1 MSRSKDYEM
10 AIKIAGKVEQSFK
23 NSMGLTERQLKAI
36 AREAAKTEKATK
48 SSLGSSFDKANKTVE
63 SFSNGAKK
71 ALKAVAKAAAV
82 TGTAA
87 AGIGAAATKVGADFE
102 AQMSTVK
109 AISGATEN
117 QFIKLTDKAKDIGE
131 NTAFSAKEAGEAMEY
146 MAMAGWKTKDM
157 LNGIDGVMNLAAASG
172 EDLGAVSD
180 IVTDAMTAFGMAA
193 DGMTNGVANATYFSD
208 ILAKTAASANTN
220 VGLMGETFKYVASV
234 AGSLGY
240 NIKDTSVAIGLMA
253 NSGIKASNAGTSLRS
268 WLSRMASPTKAV
280 TASMERLGIS
290 LTDQKGNM
298 YSLMEILENT
308 RKSFSGLSKSEKAA
322 EASALAGKQG
332 MSGLLAIVNASD
344 KDFAKLTK
352 EIDNASGA
360 AKEMADIKL
369 DNLKGDST
377 LFVSAAQGL
386 GIEAYD
392 QMKSQLRQTVQLGTE
407 GVSALTKY
415 LSKSKIIEKG
425 SKMFGNALS
434 DISKQAPTTIRE
446 LQDLTGSIKE
456 FSSPF
461 FDLAKWIIA
470 HPKIITSELT
480 GIGAAI
486 VSFKIASKVKD
497 VATAFGGLATVLT
510 NPFAV
515 AILGVGAAIGG
526 AAGLA
531 TYIKICEN
539 EAKKQNLAQHFG
551 TISLSLEELQDVANR
566 ILDDGSLT
574 KLNTAL
580 EEFSKVDSIAE
591 EIQDTVKSV
600 NKMNWKVSVGLKLS
614 KSEKQQYKSD
624 IASYI
629 EQTQNLVSQE
639 RYALA
644 LNIKLLTGDENSSI
658 GNSLDNFLAGKQTEL
673 EKLGKKLQKTVN
685 KAFDDGLLTVDEEKK
700 IQQIQKQMQ
709 DISDGISQSNF
720 NADMEVISKQYS
732 GGNLTPDSFKNL
744 QKELSSKVT
753 EAEKNYKESLQKSIA
768 ALNYQLSQGDISQT
782 EYDSGVD
789 KLWDGYRKK
798 VGEAE
803 SKAAEF
809 SLNTIM
815 GQYNDELKDA
825 SSSFDKIMQ
834 DYMSRETDWT
844 SSAGLMWDGFVEQF
858 DGKMLDSSTR
868 NAIKDLLKQLE
879 PTEEQLQEVA
889 DQYTKAGE
897 KIPTAISEGLQ
908 QIEMLKMFSGDETA
922 IWNAIQKKLLED
934 GEYTELLNK
943 INAAGGYIPKEIK
956 AGMQAKAAENA
967 KQGASYVR
975 KTTGNALQNEFKSSF
990 DVGLR
995 INTNNETTKSVI
1007 RTQVSNARS
1016 LFNNFLGTKFEA
1028 PFSVAAKIKAS
1039 VSNTGG
1045 AAVKPAHNAKGSIIT
1060 KPTLSY
1066 FAEDGPEAAIPLD
1079 GSERSKMLWK
1089 QAGELLGMYQKRDTQ
1104 TTLALKAEKMLNADD
1119 TQQPAKSKDVQERG
1133 SAVITYS
1140 PNIII
1145 KGNASK
1151 EDVIE
1156 ANTIA
1161 QEKFEQMIEKYFRNK
1176 ARVAF

>member
-48 SSLGSSFDKANKTVE
+48 SSLGSGFDKANKTVE

-172 EDLGAVSD
+172 EDLGSVSD

-220 VGLMGETFKYVASV
+220 VGLMGETFKYVAPV

-253 NSGIKASNAGTSLRS
+253 NSGIKASSAGTSLRS
-268 WLSRMASPTKAV
+268 WLSRMASPTDAV
-280 TASMERLGIS
+280 ATSMKKLGIS

-298 YSLMEILENT
+298 YSLMEILERT

-322 EASALAGKQG
+322 EASTLAGKQG

-434 DISKQAPTTIRE
+434 NISKQAPTTIRE
-446 LQDLTGSIKE
+446 LQDLAGSIKG

-461 FDLAKWIIA
+461 FDLTKWIIA

-480 GIGAAI
+480 GIGATI

-497 VATAFGGLATVLT
+497 VATAFGGLASVLT

-526 AAGLA
+526 TAGIA

-624 IASYI
+624 IKSYI

-685 KAFDDGLLTVDEEKK
+685 KAFGDGLLTVDEEKK

-732 GGNLTPDSFKNL
+732 GGNLTPDSFKDL

-768 ALNYQLSQGDISQT
+768 ALNYQLSQGDISQA

-825 SSSFDKIMQ
+825 SGSFDKIMQ
-834 DYMSRETDWT
+834 DYMSRETEWT

-889 DQYTKAGE
+889 DQYTAAGE

-934 GEYTELLNK
+934 GKYTDLLNK
-943 INAAGGYIPKEIK
+943 INEAGGYIPKEIK
-956 AGMQAKAAENA
+956 AGMQSTARESAKTAAT
-967 KQGASYVR
+967 YV
-975 KTTGNALQNEFKSSF
+975 KSTTNDALQNEFKGPF
-990 DVGLR
+990 NIGIKL
-995 INTNNETTKSVI
+995 NTNNESTKSEI
-1007 RTQVSNARS
+1007 ITQVSNTRS
-1016 LFNNFLGTKFEA
+1016 IFQKILGTKFEA

-1039 VSNTGG
+1039 ASNAGG

-1119 TQQPAKSKDVQERG
+1119 TQQPAKSKDVQERE
-1133 SAVITYS
+1133 STVITYS
-1140 PNIII
+1140 PSIII
-1145 KGNASK
+1145 KGNVSK

-1161 QEKFEQMIEKYFRNK
+1161 QEKFERMIEKYFKDK

>member
-48 SSLGSSFDKANKTVE
+48 SSLGSGFDKANKTVE

-117 QFIKLTDKAKDIGE
+117 QFIRLTDKAKDIGE

-172 EDLGAVSD
+172 EDLGSVSD

-220 VGLMGETFKYVASV
+220 VGLMGETFKYVAPV

-253 NSGIKASNAGTSLRS
+253 NSGIKASSAGTSLRS
-268 WLSRMASPTKAV
+268 WLSRMASPTDAV
-280 TASMERLGIS
+280 ATSMKKLGIS

-298 YSLMEILENT
+298 YSLMEILERT

-322 EASALAGKQG
+322 EASTLAGKQG

-434 DISKQAPTTIRE
+434 NISKQAPTTIRE
-446 LQDLTGSIKE
+446 LQDLAGSIKE

-480 GIGAAI
+480 GIGATI

-497 VATAFGGLATVLT
+497 VATAFGGLASVLT

-624 IASYI
+624 IKSYI

-685 KAFDDGLLTVDEEKK
+685 KAFDDGLLTIDEEKK

-720 NADMEVISKQYS
+720 NADMEIISKQYS
-732 GGNLTPDSFKNL
+732 GGNLTADSFENL
-744 QKELSSKVT
+744 QKELNGKVT
-753 EAEKNYKESLQKSIA
+753 EIEKNYKESLQKGIA
-768 ALNYQLSQGDISQT
+768 ALNYQLSQGDISQA

-789 KLWDGYRKK
+789 KLWDGYNKK
-798 VGEAE
+798 VADAQQE
-803 SKAAEF
+803 AAEI
-809 SLNTIM
+809 SINTIKE
-815 GQYNDELKDA
+815 QYGSELEEANNILKEVMSEYFVDDVEYWNISNMNDFVAAIAD
-825 SSSFDKIMQ
+825 
-834 DYMSRETDWT
+834 
-844 SSAGLMWDGFVEQF
+844 SA
-858 DGKMLDSSTR
+858 LDSSTR
-868 NAIKDLLKQLE
+868 DALGELVKPLDEMEEGIEETVQRLKDSGEEVPKELESILLQIRNLKAYTGDE
-879 PTEEQLQEVA
+879 KSIWKVTTEEMLNDDDYV
-889 DQYTKAGE
+889 
-897 KIPTAISEGLQ
+897 
-908 QIEMLKMFSGDETA
+908 EM
-922 IWNAIQKKLLED
+922 IQKAEKL
-934 GEYTELLNK
+934 
-943 INAAGGYIPKEIK
+943 GGYIPKEIK
-956 AGMQAKAAENA
+956 AGMQKKAVENA

-975 KTTGNALQNEFKSSF
+975 KTTGNALQNEFKTSF
-990 DVGLR
+990 DIGLK
-995 INTNNETTKSVI
+995 INTNNESTKTAI
-1007 RTQVSNARS
+1007 RTQVSNTRS
-1016 LFNNFLGTKFEA
+1016 IFQKILGTKFEA

-1039 VSNTGG
+1039 VSNAGG

-1119 TQQPAKSKDVQERG
+1119 TQQPAKSKDVQERE
-1133 SAVITYS
+1133 STVITYS
-1140 PNIII
+1140 PSIII

-1161 QEKFEQMIEKYFRNK
+1161 QEKFERMIEKYFKDK

>member
-48 SSLGSSFDKANKTVE
+48 SSLGSGFDKANKTVE

-117 QFIKLTDKAKDIGE
+117 QFIRLTDKAKDIGE

-157 LNGIDGVMNLAAASG
+157 LNGIDGIMNLAAASG
-172 EDLGAVSD
+172 EDLGSVSD

-220 VGLMGETFKYVASV
+220 VGLMGETFKYVAPV

-253 NSGIKASNAGTSLRS
+253 NSGIKASSAGTSLRS
-268 WLSRMASPTKAV
+268 WLSRMASPTDAV
-280 TASMERLGIS
+280 ATSMKKLGIS

-298 YSLMEILENT
+298 YSLMEILERT

-322 EASALAGKQG
+322 EASTLAGKQG

-434 DISKQAPTTIRE
+434 NISKQAPTTIRE
-446 LQDLTGSIKE
+446 LQDLAGSIKG

-480 GIGAAI
+480 GIGATI

-497 VATAFGGLATVLT
+497 VATAFGSLASVLT

-531 TYIKICEN
+531 TYIKTCGN

-580 EEFSKVDSIAE
+580 EEFSKVDSVAE

-614 KSEKQQYKSD
+614 KSEKQQYKND
-624 IASYI
+624 IKSYI

-685 KAFDDGLLTVDEEKK
+685 KAFDDGLLTIDEEKK

-720 NADMEVISKQYS
+720 NADMEIISKQYS
-732 GGNLTPDSFKNL
+732 GGNLTADSFENL
-744 QKELSSKVT
+744 QKELNGKVT
-753 EAEKNYKESLQKSIA
+753 EIEKNYKESLQKGIA
-768 ALNYQLSQGDISQT
+768 ALNYQLSQGDISQA

-789 KLWDGYRKK
+789 KLWDGYNKK
-798 VGEAE
+798 VADAQQE
-803 SKAAEF
+803 AAEI
-809 SLNTIM
+809 SINTIKE
-815 GQYNDELKDA
+815 QYGSELEEANNILKEVMSEYFVDDVDYWNISNMNDFVAAIAD
-825 SSSFDKIMQ
+825 
-834 DYMSRETDWT
+834 
-844 SSAGLMWDGFVEQF
+844 SA
-858 DGKMLDSSTR
+858 LDSSTR
-868 NAIKDLLKQLE
+868 DALGELVKPLDEMEEGIEETVQRLKDSGEEVPKELESILLQIRNLKAYTGDE
-879 PTEEQLQEVA
+879 KSIWKVTTEEMLNDDDYV
-889 DQYTKAGE
+889 
-897 KIPTAISEGLQ
+897 
-908 QIEMLKMFSGDETA
+908 EM
-922 IWNAIQKKLLED
+922 IQKAEKL
-934 GEYTELLNK
+934 
-943 INAAGGYIPKEIK
+943 GGYIPKEIK
-956 AGMQAKAAENA
+956 AGMQKKAVENA

-975 KTTGNALQNEFKSSF
+975 KTTGNALQNEFKTSF
-990 DVGLR
+990 DIGLK
-995 INTNNETTKSVI
+995 INTNNESTKTAI
-1007 RTQVSNARS
+1007 RTQVSNTRS
-1016 LFNNFLGTKFEA
+1016 IFQKILGTKFEA

-1039 VSNTGG
+1039 VSNAGG

-1104 TTLALKAEKMLNADD
+1104 TTLALKAEKMLNADY
-1119 TQQPAKSKDVQERG
+1119 TQQPAKSKDVQERE
-1133 SAVITYS
+1133 STVITYS
-1140 PNIII
+1140 PSIII

-1161 QEKFEQMIEKYFRNK
+1161 QEKFERMIEKYFKDK

>member
-48 SSLGSSFDKANKTVE
+48 SSLGSGFDKANKTVE

-172 EDLGAVSD
+172 EDLGSVSD

-220 VGLMGETFKYVASV
+220 VGLMGETFKYVAPV

-253 NSGIKASNAGTSLRS
+253 NSGIKASSAGTSLRS
-268 WLSRMASPTKAV
+268 WLSRMASPTDAV
-280 TASMERLGIS
+280 ATSMKKLGIS

-298 YSLMEILENT
+298 YSLMEILERT

-322 EASALAGKQG
+322 EASTLAGKQG

-434 DISKQAPTTIRE
+434 NISKQAPTTIRE
-446 LQDLTGSIKE
+446 LQDLAGSIKE

-480 GIGAAI
+480 GIGATI

-497 VATAFGGLATVLT
+497 VATAFGGLASVLT

-624 IASYI
+624 IKSYI

-685 KAFDDGLLTVDEEKK
+685 KAFDDGLLTIDEEKK

-720 NADMEVISKQYS
+720 NADMEIISKQYS
-732 GGNLTPDSFKNL
+732 GGNLTADSFENL
-744 QKELSSKVT
+744 QKELNGKVT
-753 EAEKNYKESLQKSIA
+753 EIEKNYKESLQKGIA
-768 ALNYQLSQGDISQT
+768 ALNYQLSQGDISQA

-789 KLWDGYRKK
+789 KLWDGYNKK
-798 VGEAE
+798 VADAQQE
-803 SKAAEF
+803 AAEI
-809 SLNTIM
+809 SINTIKE
-815 GQYNDELKDA
+815 QYGSELEEANNILKEVMSEYFVDDVEYWNISNMNDFVAAIAD
-825 SSSFDKIMQ
+825 
-834 DYMSRETDWT
+834 
-844 SSAGLMWDGFVEQF
+844 SA
-858 DGKMLDSSTR
+858 LDSSTR
-868 NAIKDLLKQLE
+868 DALGELVKPLDEMEEGIEETVQRLKDSGEEVPKELESILLQIRNLKAYTGDE
-879 PTEEQLQEVA
+879 KSIWKVTTEEMLNDDDYV
-889 DQYTKAGE
+889 
-897 KIPTAISEGLQ
+897 
-908 QIEMLKMFSGDETA
+908 EM
-922 IWNAIQKKLLED
+922 IQKAEKL
-934 GEYTELLNK
+934 
-943 INAAGGYIPKEIK
+943 GGYIPKEIK
-956 AGMQAKAAENA
+956 AGMQKKAVENA

-975 KTTGNALQNEFKSSF
+975 KTTGNALQNEFKTSF
-990 DVGLR
+990 DIGLK
-995 INTNNETTKSVI
+995 INTNNESTKTAI
-1007 RTQVSNARS
+1007 RTQVSNTRS
-1016 LFNNFLGTKFEA
+1016 IFQKILGTKFEA

-1039 VSNTGG
+1039 VSNAGG

-1119 TQQPAKSKDVQERG
+1119 TQQPAKSKDVQERE
-1133 SAVITYS
+1133 STVITYS
-1140 PNIII
+1140 PSIII

-1161 QEKFEQMIEKYFRNK
+1161 QEKFERMIEKYFKDK